1 MEPFRLD
8 GQVALITG
16 AAGGLGSAI
25 ARAFG
30 AAGADLALAE
40 LPGRLEEARDLAAAV
55 AAEHGRRAVA
65 VPLDVTDLPGI
76 ERAVAEAEGALGG
89 LDVLVANAGV
99 NVPRAALDVT
109 EADWDRV
116 LDVDLKGVFFSCQ
129 AAGWRM
135 VAQGRGSI
143 VTIASQNGVIG
154 YPHRAAYCAAKAGV
168 VNLTRVLALEW
179 AARGVRVNAVGP
191 TFVETS
197 LTQVTLADPALRAD
211 ILGRIPLGT
220 VGDAGG
226 GGQRRAL
233 PGQSGRCPHHRHLPP
248 GRRGLDGHLMYVSPG
263 PGPRPLRSG
272 DLGLGT

>member
-1 MEPFRLD
+1 MESFRLD

-129 AAGWRM
+129 AAGRRM

-154 YPHRAAYCAAKAGV
+154 YPYRAAYCAAKAGV

-179 AARGVRVNAVGP
+179 ATRGVRVNAVGP

-211 ILGRIPLGT
+211 ILGRIPLG
-220 VGDAGG
+220 
-226 GGQRRAL
+226 R
-233 PGQSGRCPHHRHLPP
+233 
-248 GRRGLDGHLMYVSPG
+248 
-263 PGPRPLRSG
+263 
-272 DLGLGT
+272 LGTPEEVASAVLFLASPAAALITGTCLLADGGWTAI

>member
-30 AAGADLALAE
+30 AAGADLALGE

-116 LDVDLKGVFFSCQ
+116 LDIDLKGVFFSCQ
-129 AAGWRM
+129 AAGRRM

-154 YPHRAAYCAAKAGV
+154 YPYRAAYCAAKAGV

-211 ILGRIPLGT
+211 ILGRIPLG
-220 VGDAGG
+220 
-226 GGQRRAL
+226 R
-233 PGQSGRCPHHRHLPP
+233 
-248 GRRGLDGHLMYVSPG
+248 
-263 PGPRPLRSG
+263 
-272 DLGLGT
+272 LGTPEEVASAVLFLASPAAALITGTCLLADGGWTAI